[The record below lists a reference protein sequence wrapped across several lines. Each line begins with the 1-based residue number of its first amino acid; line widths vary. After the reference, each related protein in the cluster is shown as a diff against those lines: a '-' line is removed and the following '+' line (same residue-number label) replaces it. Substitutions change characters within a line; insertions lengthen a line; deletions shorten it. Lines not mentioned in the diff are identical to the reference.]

1 LRVGLWPKVGSR
13 WPGVVLDPRLPRVSS
28 ADLPQIFRGSSAVE
42 TKQIFDD
49 LVATVVS
56 TMVATMVARHHGGHQ
71 ELHSIQF

>member
-1 LRVGLWPKVGSR
+1 MKLIPNRRAFHKYHFRGG
-13 WPGVVLDPRLPRVSS
+13 
-28 ADLPQIFRGSSAVE
+28 LPQIFRGSSAVE